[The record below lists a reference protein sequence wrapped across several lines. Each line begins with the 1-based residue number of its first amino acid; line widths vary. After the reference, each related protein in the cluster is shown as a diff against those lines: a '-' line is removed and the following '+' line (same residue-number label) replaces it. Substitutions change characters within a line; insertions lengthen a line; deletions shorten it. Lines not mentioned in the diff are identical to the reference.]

1 MKTFILAGMF
11 TRFIGTKTKSEQW
24 YAKRLL
30 PRLSLLTPAFLLF
43 TRVLMFSL
51 KDKYIV
57 QQPLDVMRVAILPAR
72 PEGKT

>member
-1 MKTFILAGMF
+1 VALIDKVL
-11 TRFIGTKTKSEQW
+11 TRFIGTKTKGEQW

-30 PRLSLLTPAFLLF
+30 PRLSLLPPAFPLF
-43 TRVLMFSL
+43 TRVLIFSR

-57 QQPLDVMRVAILPAR
+57 QQPLDVMRGAILPAR